1 MTANL
6 KCSRKYLTLEEKL
19 NVAEELK
26 YKSTK
31 EVAKQFLIS
40 QTQVYKILKSKDA
53 ISKAVNEATPTS
65 NKLWVMKPKYK
76 EVDEAVYLWV
86 CMLRSL
92 RNDRR
97 CLPLSRGIIKTEH
110 CMKQRG

>member
-6 KCSRKYLTLEEKL
+6 KCSRKYLTLEEKQ

-53 ISKAVNEATPTS
+53 ISKAVNEATPTG

-76 EVDEAVYLWV
+76 EVDEAVYFV
-86 CMLRSL
+86 
-92 RNDRR
+92 
-97 CLPLSRGIIKTEH
+97 GVHAAIIEK
-110 CMKQRG
+110 